1 MSEDALEEV
10 NENEEVLESS
20 DEQVSSTVET
30 EEEVTEY
37 TPNYSYKVKDEEFE
51 FDEFLRGSVTSTE
64 QEEALRELYTKSRGL
79 EGYKDKLTTKEQE
92 YNELMQEAGTYT
104 DGFKTL
110 KKHVDH
116 ANSTGD
122 FREVGKA
129 LGLSDEKLV
138 EYAVKLAEEA
148 ALPEDQRDLINQN
161 RELQDKLSSVEGRM
175 TNYEAQQ
182 LKSDQQAKADYVR
195 KTIEETPQG
204 VEVWQAMADVNRDM
218 VREFYYM
225 GDEMI
230 SAGLNPQIKDIVGKL
245 VSNNQHLLELK
256 TLRQQQQQPQV
267 QADIGQ
273 KPTLPTVKGN
283 NTAAVVKEVS
293 SIDDL
298 KRIHQAMVNT

>member
-161 RELQDKLSSVEGRM
+161 RELQDKLNSVEGRM

>member
-1 MSEDALEEV
+1 MSEEVLEEV

-20 DEQVSSTVET
+20 DEQASPPAET
-30 EEEVTEY
+30 EEEVAEY

-51 FDEFLRGSVTSTE
+51 FDEFLQGSVTSAE

-79 EGYKDKLTTKEQE
+79 EGYKDKLTSKEQE
-92 YNELMQEAGTYT
+92 YNELMQEAGSYA

-148 ALPEDQRDLINQN
+148 ALPDEQKDLINHN
-161 RELQDKLSSVEGRM
+161 RELQDKLSSVESRM
-175 TNYEAQQ
+175 SGYEAQQ

-195 KTIEETPQG
+195 KTIENTPQG

-218 VREFYYM
+218 VREFYYL
-225 GDEMI
+225 GDEMMD
-230 SAGLNPQIKDIVGKL
+230 AGLNPQIKDIVEKL
-245 VSNNQHLLELK
+245 VTNNQHLLELK
-256 TLRQQQQQPQV
+256 SFREQKQQPLV
-267 QADIGQ
+267 QEDIGQ
-273 KPTLPTVKGN
+273 KPILPTVKGN
-283 NTAAVVKEVS
+283 NSAAVKKEIS
-293 SIDDL
+293 SIDDIKKAYQVL
-298 KRIHQAMVNT
+298 AGT